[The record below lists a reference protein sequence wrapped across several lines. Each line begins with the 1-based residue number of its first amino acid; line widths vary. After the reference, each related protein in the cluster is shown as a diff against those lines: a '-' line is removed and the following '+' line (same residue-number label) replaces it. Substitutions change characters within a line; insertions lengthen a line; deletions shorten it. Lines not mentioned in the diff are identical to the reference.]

1 MSFPNNNNN
10 FQNSY
15 QENEML
21 TNFQNIY
28 EKTNNLQQ
36 EKINTLEQT
45 INDCKEEL
53 ANYDYL
59 LNENS
64 QLNIELSKMYENL
77 QLKNKIIDEFQKLS
91 QISKSKFE
99 FYINANH
106 NYQQMLEKKNKKIED
121 LKLKIDETNKE
132 LIDLKNEHNKII
144 NSLKEINDNN
154 DKEAIILKEQLNVLQ
169 NNLKTSESNN
179 EKIIKNLEEVVNENK
194 ILKEKLITFDKINEE
209 LTKLK
214 SDFNELEKNLIEK
227 NAKNEQLQNEN
238 EELKHKLE
246 EINYNLNNLI
256 ANEKDLEE
264 KNFNLNQLCI
274 KYENAYN
281 NAIQDLQKKN
291 LDSNTFEKNL
301 KIKEEEL
308 NKFKEKYNKKILKLK
323 EDNIGLKQRENIYK
337 DTLNKLKNYTNDIN
351 NNNNFNNIMNTQQSL
366 GNNLNNLN
374 NLNQSFYSYNP
385 PRPEFNFNNN
395 NEIDD
400 SFKYS
405 YYLIDNLKNAIN
417 KIDYQK
423 DYSNLI

>member
-64 QLNIELSKMYENL
+64 RLNIELSKMYENL

-154 DKEAIILKEQLNVLQ
+154 DKEAIILKEQLNIIQ
-169 NNLKTSESNN
+169 NNLKNSESNN
-179 EKIIKNLEEVVNENK
+179 EKLIKNLEEVVNENK
-194 ILKEKLITFDKINEE
+194 ILKEKLISFDKINEE

-246 EINYNLNNLI
+246 ENNYNLNNLI

-264 KNFNLNQLCI
+264 KNFNLNQLCM

-281 NAIQDLQKKN
+281 NTMQDLQKKN

>member
-15 QENEML
+15 QENEMQ

-106 NYQQMLEKKNKKIED
+106 NYQQMLEKKNKKKD

>member
-59 LNENS
+59 LNENNR
-64 QLNIELSKMYENL
+64 LNIELSKTYENL
-77 QLKNKIIDEFQKLS
+77 QLKNQLLNEFQKLT

-106 NYQQMLEKKNKKIED
+106 NYQLMLEKKNKKIED

-132 LIDLKNEHNKII
+132 LIELKNEHNKII

-154 DKEAIILKEQLNVLQ
+154 DKEVIILKEQLNLIQ
-169 NNLKTSESNN
+169 NNLKNSESNN
-179 EKIIKNLEEVVNENK
+179 EKLIKNLEEVVNENK
-194 ILKEKLITFDKINEE
+194 ILKEKLISFDKINEE

-423 DYSNLI
+423 DSNLI

>member
-64 QLNIELSKMYENL
+64 RLNIELSKMYENL

-154 DKEAIILKEQLNVLQ
+154 DKEAIILKEQLNIIQ
-169 NNLKTSESNN
+169 NNLKNSESNN
-179 EKIIKNLEEVVNENK
+179 EKLIKNLEEVVNENK
-194 ILKEKLITFDKINEE
+194 ILKEKLISFDKINEE

-227 NAKNEQLQNEN
+227 TTKNEQLQNEN

-246 EINYNLNNLI
+246 ENNYNLNNLI

-264 KNFNLNQLCI
+264 KNFNLNQLCM

-337 DTLNKLKNYTNDIN
+337 DTLNKLKNYTNEIN
-351 NNNNFNNIMNTQQSL
+351 NNNFQSVLNTQQSF
-366 GNNLNNLN
+366 NLN

-385 PRPEFNFNNN
+385 EFNLNNN
-395 NEIDD
+395 INEIDD
-400 SFKYS
+400 SFKYN
-405 YYLIDNLKNAIN
+405 YYLIYNLKNAIN

-423 DYSNLI
+423 DSNLI

>member
-15 QENEML
+15 QENEMQ

-246 EINYNLNNLI
+246 ENNYNLNNLI